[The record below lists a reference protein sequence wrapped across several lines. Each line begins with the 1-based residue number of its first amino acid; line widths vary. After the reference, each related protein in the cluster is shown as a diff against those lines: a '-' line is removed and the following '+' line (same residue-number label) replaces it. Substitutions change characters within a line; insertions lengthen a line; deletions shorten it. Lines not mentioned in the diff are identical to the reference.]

1 MIANYGY
8 QDASGVYYIRIDTS
22 CCVRC
27 VSKPCVSA
35 CPRHLFECVV
45 DDYDDTVVQVAESG
59 RRSLASQC
67 VACKPTPGRGDLPCI
82 HACPLSALSHSW

>member
-8 QDASGVYYIRIDTS
+8 QDASGVYYIRIDTA
-22 CCVRC
+22 CCVQC

-35 CPRHLFECVV
+35 CPQHLFECVV
-45 DDYDDTVVQVAESG
+45 DDYDDTVVQVVESG

-67 VACKPTPGRGDLPCI
+67 VVCKPASGRGDLPCT